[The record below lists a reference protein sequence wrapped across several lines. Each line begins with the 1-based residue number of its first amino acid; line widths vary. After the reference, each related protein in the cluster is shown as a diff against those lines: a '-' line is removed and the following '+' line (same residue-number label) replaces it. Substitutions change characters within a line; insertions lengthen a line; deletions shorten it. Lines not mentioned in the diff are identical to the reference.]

1 MMNVGKCPNTACGKV
16 LTYINFETVK
26 VREKLQ
32 ERWKGVTY
40 LCPHCH
46 TILGA
51 EIDPVALMGDTIKGV
66 VKELKG
72 K

>member
-1 MMNVGKCPNTACGKV
+1 MNVGKCPNSACGMT
-16 LTYINFETVK
+16 LAYINVETVK
-26 VREKLQ
+26 VREKL
-32 ERWKGVTY
+32 EDRWIGVTY

-51 EIDPVALMGDTIKGV
+51 GIDPVAINGV
-66 VKELKG
+66 VRRLKG